1 MIEAL
6 TYRIGAHTS
15 SDDPTKYRTDEETA
29 YWAERDPILR
39 FRTFL
44 EQQGMGQAFFDS
56 AEEEGA
62 DLAADVRKRTLQL
75 GPPPIQSMFD
85 NVYSEPHPVME
96 EQRRWLEEYESSF
109 GGDA

>member
-1 MIEAL
+1 M
-6 TYRIGAHTS
+6 
-15 SDDPTKYRTDEETA
+15 
-29 YWAERDPILR
+29 
-39 FRTFL
+39 FL

-85 NVYSEPHPVME
+85 NVYSC
-96 EQRRWLEEYESSF
+96 LLYTS
-109 GGDA
+109 DAADEL